1 MAALYA
7 NEPKDTG
14 GQMTQVK
21 TLPGGVE
28 VKSADRGEIEAVF
41 ATFNV
46 IDKDGD
52 VTFPGAFTDG
62 DEVAISPW
70 QHAVWSGVPPVGEG
84 RIRQTKTEAILR
96 GRYYLNLPAGRE
108 QFELV
113 KARGAKQEWSYDV
126 NVLHPPETVMF
137 QGRKANALRRLKAN
151 EVSPVWRGAGINTR
165 TLAVKQL
172 VDDGMDLDEAVRLVK
187 ETPLVS
193 EYKAAIR
200 PHETPVTVKAW
211 DLLHAPDGLSI
222 TDLRS
227 IHAYVDPAGDPAATA
242 SYGFLH
248 HHGGEANLR
257 ACLAGIA
264 TLNSTKSA
272 GLSSVERQ
280 AVYDHLAR
288 HLEDGDRDVPELKA
302 AGDDSNTL
310 KYSEEGADVLSRL
323 MAFRKRTSE
332 VMALRRAKGKGL
344 AAQNNDLLDWVDDE
358 IRGVKRLLDTPQE
371 TAAEE
376 LARFIAL
383 THELG
388 EIA

>member
-1 MAALYA
+1 MAQHKALSA
-7 NEPKDTG
+7 A
-14 GQMTQVK
+14 
-21 TLPGGVE
+21 VE
-28 VKSADRGEIEAVF
+28 VKSADRGEVEAVF
-41 ATFNV
+41 ATYNV

-52 VTFPGAFTDG
+52 ITFPGAFSEG
-62 DEVAISPW
+62 EEVAISPW
-70 QHAVWSGVPPVGEG
+70 QHELWKGAPPVGEG
-84 RIRQTKTEAILR
+84 TIHSSGDQALLK
-96 GRYYLNLPAGRE
+96 GRFYLGTTTGRDH
-108 QFELV
+108 FELV
-113 KARGAKQEWSYDV
+113 KARGARQQWSYGFD
-126 NVLHPPETVMF
+126 VLHRPETVTF
-137 QGRKANALRRLKAN
+137 GGRKANALRKLKVY
-151 EVSPVWRGAGINTR
+151 EVSPVFQGAGVGTT
-165 TLAVKQL
+165 TLAVKSL
-172 VDDGMDLDEAVRLVK
+172 VDGGMDPTEAARLVK

-211 DLLHAPDGLSI
+211 DVLHAPDDLSI
-222 TDLRS
+222 NDLRS
-227 IHAYVDPAGDPAATA
+227 IHAWVDPTGDPGLKS

-248 HHGGEANLR
+248 HHGVGDDANLR

-264 TLNSTKSA
+264 LLNSTKSA
-272 GLSSVERQ
+272 GLPSVERQ

-302 AGDDSNTL
+302 AADDSNTL

-358 IRGVKRLLDTPQE
+358 LRGVKRLLDTPQE

-376 LARFIAL
+376 MARFIAL